1 MNHCLNAMETCL
13 TNLLQAGLDTGIGDS
28 GAEFKRLA
36 EQCETCGLH
45 TGSALMEKLSDLLN
59 MRTHTLNKQDTPLID
74 IIFQAEHYITLCRER
89 WQETEILRSWQI
101 NPKQDKKGGIS
112 P

>member
-89 WQETEILRSWQI
+89 WQEVEILRSWKEYPNQ
-101 NPKQDKKGGIS
+101 NKKGRNIT
-112 P
+112 